1 MDENG
6 PRATAETRLLALT
19 TNINTS
25 IHHIEKLHWLED
37 QTPVELR
44 ASLLILPALGEIVT
58 PGGTFA
64 LNRCGSDSL
73 TRLCC
78 VFCVFSVD
86 TQDTR

>member
-6 PRATAETRLLALT
+6 ARATAETRLVAPT
-19 TNINTS
+19 TNINAS
-25 IHHIEKLHWLED
+25 IHHIEKLHRLEG
-37 QTPVELR
+37 QTPVELT

-64 LNRCGSDSL
+64 RNRCGSDSL
-73 TRLCC
+73 TRFCC
-78 VFCVFSVD
+78 VLCVFSVD